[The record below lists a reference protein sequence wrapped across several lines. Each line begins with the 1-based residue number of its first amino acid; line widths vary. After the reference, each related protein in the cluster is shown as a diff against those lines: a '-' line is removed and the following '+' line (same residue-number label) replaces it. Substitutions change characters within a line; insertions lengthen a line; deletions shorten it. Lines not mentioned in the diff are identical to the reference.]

1 MNLDELISHWYVK
14 RALSAQLKPE
24 TFEYPWVGMKKYGQ
38 QCTSFIG
45 MYRLSENISF

>member
-1 MNLDELISHWYVK
+1 MNLDELIFHRYVK

-24 TFEYPWVGMKKYGQ
+24 TFEYPWVGMKDGQ